1 MSSRSNKNDSR
12 SSIKWFYEGRTKNGD
27 LVTGTVEAPTAI
39 IARVK
44 LRKNDIIPI
53 SIKQRS
59 KFSFFEDILEKLKPK
74 KVVVSKENR
83 LSNFAKLARARTG
96 EIHNMMKGEDKN
108 KTPEGKKKVKKP
120 VKDKEIT
127 VFIKQFVVVI
137 KSGVPLLKAFD
148 IVIRGQE
155 NRKFLEILEDIKFG
169 VENGLSLSESFGAY
183 PKVFDAL
190 FINFLAIGE
199 QGGILETLLT
209 RYLEYKE
216 SVDAIRRRVKSAMTY
231 PIIVVIVSGLVLSV
245 ILGFVVPQFQ
255 KIFESM
261 GAKLPAP
268 TLIVIAA
275 SNIIVNYWWA
285 VLAFIIGMIFLF
297 KDLYR
302 RVPRF
307 RFFIDSA
314 IFKVP
319 LFGELAQKTLISR
332 WTRTLSLLFAAG
344 VPLNGA
350 LRSIAMLVDNYL
362 YGSVTLNIQ
371 KDIEGGSS
379 LYHSMQASGIF
390 PVMVNQMV
398 AVGEEAGSLE
408 FLLQSIADY
417 YDQEVE
423 MVIEAILAMIEPA
436 TIVILGAV
444 LGSIIVAIY
453 LPLFHLGDVVG

>member
-1 MSSRSNKNDSR
+1 MAFFNNDEKELS
-12 SSIKWFYEGRTKNGD
+12 WLYEGRTKTGD
-27 LVTGTVEAPTAI
+27 LVRGTVEAPTAI

-44 LRKNDIIPI
+44 LRKREITPI
-53 SIKQRS
+53 SIKAQSSFSLFTNIFANLRS
-59 KFSFFEDILEKLKPK
+59 KSSNTHEKR
-74 KVVVSKENR
+74 VS
-83 LSNFAKLARARTG
+83 LFTGLARSR
-96 EIHNMMKGEDKN
+96 EIHNLVQGKDKESKN
-108 KTPEGKKKVKKP
+108 KKKAKSP

-127 VFIKQFVVVI
+127 IFIKQFVVVI
-137 KSGVPLLKAFD
+137 KAGVPLLRAFD
-148 IVIRGQE
+148 IVINGQE
-155 NRKFLEILEDIKFG
+155 NRKFVLILQDIKFG
-169 VENGLSLSESFGAY
+169 VENGLSLSESFGSY
-183 PKVFDAL
+183 PKVFDPL

-216 SVDAIRRRVKSAMTY
+216 KVDAIKRRVKSAMAY
-231 PIIVVIVSGLVLSV
+231 PIIVVIVCCLVLSV

-261 GAKLPAP
+261 NAKLPAP
-268 TLIVIAA
+268 TLIVIAL
-275 SNIIVNYWWA
+275 SDIIVHYWWL
-285 VLAFIIGMIFLF
+285 VIVCIVGMVYAF
-297 KDLYR
+297 KYTYR
-302 RVPRF
+302 SIPRF

-314 IFKVP
+314 IFRVP
-319 LFGELAQKTLISR
+319 LFGDLAQKTLISR

-350 LRSIAMLVDNYL
+350 LHSIAMLVDNYL
-362 YGSVTLNIQ
+362 FGAATLNIQ

-379 LYHSMQASGIF
+379 LYNSMQATNIF
-390 PVMVNQMV
+390 PNMVTQMV
-398 AVGEEAGSLE
+398 AVGEEAGSLD
-408 FLLQSIADY
+408 FLLKSIADY
-417 YDQEVE
+417 YDQEIE